1 MKWIWKINRLTELRE
16 LRAWNEL
23 KKRKMH
29 KINEKNLKQIIHQK
43 LTSSAP
49 NLKQT
54 KIEYILSPT
63 FTLYEINCVHIKKK
77 WLNQDFL
84 GKYELMKNNLH
95 WRTLLP
101 RLNRFT

>member
-1 MKWIWKINRLTELRE
+1 MKWIWKINRLTESRE

-54 KIEYILSPT
+54 KI
-63 FTLYEINCVHIKKK
+63 K
-77 WLNQDFL
+77 
-84 GKYELMKNNLH
+84 
-95 WRTLLP
+95 
-101 RLNRFT
+101 